1 MNNLKE
7 ENIRRAIWHIK
18 RHLDGLLNSKDEV
31 DRKYC
36 SFHLQSSIECLERVM
51 NNKKPYLYLIC
62 TLFTGHPV
70 RRVFSCVT
78 VMSIS

>member
-18 RHLDGLLNSKDEV
+18 RHLDGLLNSKDKE
-31 DRKYC
+31 DREYY

-51 NNKKPYLYLIC
+51 NNKKPY
-62 TLFTGHPV
+62 PNMD
-70 RRVFSCVT
+70 REEVF
-78 VMSIS
+78 